1 MPELSQQDELQYMI
15 KASAQ
20 LNKKAQS
27 ARSIQSATKAQSA
40 RCVQFAMDANTEQMS
55 LCKQAL
61 VYRGLG
67 LMALLLSLSACSSST
82 LYERTDIH
90 YIQACGDTQLSCA
103 QVQADFTQR
112 CTREHRGQVV
122 LLDDLRPNRLH
133 LVCRPAPEEKPST
146 GTPTPKPDTPNMQ
159 QALQQ
164 SSPQGQEQAVSAD
177 SPDAP
182 GANSDD
188 N

>member
-1 MPELSQQDELQYMI
+1 MPELSQQYEPQYMI

-20 LNKKAQS
+20 LNKKVQSTRSAQTTRKAESVKKTQS
-27 ARSIQSATKAQSA
+27 ALMSMGKHQTLYRS
-40 RCVQFAMDANTEQMS
+40 
-55 LCKQAL
+55 
-61 VYRGLG
+61 LG
-67 LMALLLSLSACSSST
+67 MGLLLSLSACSSST

-90 YIQACGDTQLSCA
+90 YIQACGDKQLSCA